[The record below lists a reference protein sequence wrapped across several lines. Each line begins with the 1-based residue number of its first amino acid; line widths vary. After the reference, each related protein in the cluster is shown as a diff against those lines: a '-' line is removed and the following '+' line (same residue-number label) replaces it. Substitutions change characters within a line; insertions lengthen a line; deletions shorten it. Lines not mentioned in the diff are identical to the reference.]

1 MTIRPFLTLLI
12 PTRNRSEYL
21 AAGVSY
27 FLANPQQDVQVIVVD
42 ASDSHEDCRLRLAAW
57 LHDPR
62 FRLIDNSLSTT
73 GRLASMVDNWSVAL
87 DAAEGE
93 WITIVGDDDV
103 LDPQVTSLIRE
114 VVVRA
119 PEVAAITWHKI
130 NFDIDLSV
138 PREIKIPMGTA
149 VHLAAGLESLVKQ
162 ASWPNSVSPPT
173 SIASPYHGAVRQDV
187 LSRIRD
193 ARQGKWFAF
202 VIPDYDLGWSVAAL
216 NEKFALCERPFS
228 IAGVGRKSNSY
239 GVRNE
244 AWRGESL
251 ANWLQETRTLDGWGQ
266 TTDTFLWSLPMVVL
280 GFRNA
285 FCSLNGIQAN
295 INLDNFVGSLR
306 NSLQSQEDGESFEW
320 LKVQTSQFL
329 EQSFGQDYG
338 VGELKIKLR
347 PAKHFSGLSGNLL
360 VLPHELFCG
369 DIARFAANAFQM
381 VRPVEYLFDLS

>member
-1 MTIRPFLTLLI
+1 LV
-12 PTRNRSEYL
+12 
-21 AAGVSY
+21 AGVSY

-42 ASDSHEDCRLRLAAW
+42 ASDSHLDCRHKLAAY

-62 FRLIDNSLSTT
+62 LRLIDNSLSTT
-73 GRLASMVDNWSVAL
+73 GLLASMVDNWSIAL

-119 PEVAAITWHKI
+119 PQITAITWHKI
-130 NFDIDLSV
+130 NFDIDLSL
-138 PREIKIPMGTA
+138 PREIKVPMGTK

-162 ASWPNSVSPPT
+162 ASWPNAVSPPT
-173 SIASPYHGAVRQDV
+173 SIATPYHGAVRHDV
-187 LSRIRD
+187 LSKIRD
-193 ARQGKWFAF
+193 VRLGKWFAF

-216 NEKFALCERPFS
+216 NETFALCERPFS

-239 GVRNE
+239 SVRNE

-251 ANWLQETRTLDGWGQ
+251 GNWLKETRTLDGWGQ
-266 TTDTFLWSLPMVVL
+266 TPDTFLWSLPMVVL

-285 FCSLNGIQAN
+285 FCSQNGIQAK

-306 NSLQSQEDGESFEW
+306 NSLQSQEDGESFER
-320 LKVQTSQFL
+320 LKFQTTKFL
-329 EQSFGQDYG
+329 EKSFGQDYG
-338 VGELKIKLR
+338 VGELKKKLR
-347 PAKHFSGLSGNLL
+347 PATPFSGLSGDLL

-369 DIARFAANAFQM
+369 DIARFAANAFKM
-381 VRPVEYLFDLS
+381 VRPVEHLFELN